1 MMYSSETEYI
11 ILIHDYTSNTVLN
24 DIIDAGKPDKYII
37 KLFYNRELNVK

>member
-1 MMYSSETEYI
+1 MYSSGTEYI

-37 KLFYNRELNVK
+37 TLFYNRELNVK